1 MRREL
6 SLEER
11 VVRTCVP
18 ASRLREWRS
27 LGLIGAGDAEHYRHE
42 DVERVRL
49 IQLFLRRGI
58 DLETIAKAASGPVF
72 GRLLSGY
79 LDRFFSAPA
88 GQTYSLAEAADRLG
102 LDVTVLRR
110 LQEARGVPEDYL
122 DEQEIELTRGWKLA
136 LEAGLPEEAI
146 VQLVRVYAD
155 ALGRVGEAESRLV
168 HFYVHERLRVAGLSL
183 AEATRITETA
193 SERLLP
199 LAEPAILDFHRRAL
213 ARAWRE
219 D

>member
-1 MRREL
+1 
-6 SLEER
+6 
-11 VVRTCVP
+11 
-18 ASRLREWRS
+18 
-27 LGLIGAGDAEHYRHE
+27 
-42 DVERVRL
+42 
-49 IQLFLRRGI
+49 
-58 DLETIAKAASGPVF
+58 
-72 GRLLSGY
+72 
-79 LDRFFSAPA
+79 
-88 GQTYSLAEAADRLG
+88 
-102 LDVTVLRR
+102 
-110 LQEARGVPEDYL
+110 EDYL
-122 DEQEIELTRGWKLA
+122 DEQEIELARGWKLA

-219 D
+219 DFVFHIEEEAGLIGRVEGPGQLRAAVVFVGMWSFG